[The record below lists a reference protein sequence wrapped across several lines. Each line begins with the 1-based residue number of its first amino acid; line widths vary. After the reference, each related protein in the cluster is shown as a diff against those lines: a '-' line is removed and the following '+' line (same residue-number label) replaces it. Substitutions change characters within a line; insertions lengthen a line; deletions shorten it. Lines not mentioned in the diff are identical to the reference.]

1 MPTTLR
7 ILIILTTAIGSLV
20 SSVGV
25 GRADATARWN
35 LLVDDYLDQILFR
48 FNPSEGTSAG
58 LHQYDSQLEDCSRAN
73 IDKEVAALQQFEQ
86 RVASFDAS
94 ALSSTDAADHE
105 MLLGA
110 IHSRLLTLQIIRPW
124 EKDPDNYSGT
134 ASNGVYVIM
143 IRRFAPTNDRLR
155 SAVARE
161 RQIPALLAAA
171 HQN

>member
-7 ILIILTTAIGSLV
+7 ILVVLATVIGSLV
-20 SSVGV
+20 SSVAV

-48 FNPSEGTSAG
+48 FNPSYGTSAG
-58 LHQYDSQLEDCSRAN
+58 LHQYDSQLEDHSRAN
-73 IDKEVAALQQFEQ
+73 IDKEIAVLQQFEQ

-110 IHSRLLTLQIIRPW
+110 VRSSLLNLQTIRPW
-124 EKDPDNYSGT
+124 E
-134 ASNGVYVIM
+134 
-143 IRRFAPTNDRLR
+143 
-155 SAVARE
+155 
-161 RQIPALLAAA
+161 
-171 HQN
+171 

>member
-7 ILIILTTAIGSLV
+7 ILVVLATVIGSRV
-20 SSVGV
+20 SSVAV

-48 FNPSEGTSAG
+48 FNPSYGTSAA
-58 LHQYDSQLEDCSRAN
+58 LHQYDSQLDGYSRVN
-73 IDKEVAALQQFEQ
+73 IHKEIAALQQFEQ
-86 RVASFDAS
+86 RVTSFDAS
-94 ALSSTDAADHE
+94 ALSSTYAADHE

-110 IHSRLLTLQIIRPW
+110 VRSRLLTLRTVRPW
-124 EKDPDNYSGT
+124 EKDPDSYSGT

-155 SAVARE
+155 AAGARGRPRSALF
-161 RQIPALLAAA
+161 P
-171 HQN
+171 